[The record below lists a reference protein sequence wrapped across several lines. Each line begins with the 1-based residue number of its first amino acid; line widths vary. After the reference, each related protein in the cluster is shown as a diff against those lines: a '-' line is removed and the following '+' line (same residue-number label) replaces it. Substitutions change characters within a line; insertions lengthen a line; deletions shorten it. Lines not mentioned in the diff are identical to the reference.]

1 MSHQASVLILGTYH
15 FANPGLDIAK
25 MEVADVLSVEKQRE
39 ITADSSTPSP
49 PSNLPKSPSKRRMT
63 RPKRSTSCMPLTGPA
78 SHELTRNEIQQ
89 LGFRLAAQLNHEQIY
104 PINHPGSPI
113 PSRPPWPTLE
123 VHQPDFLKKFQETIA
138 RWEAESNRHQQT
150 LAVGEILRKVNSL
163 EAIAEDHQIYL
174 DFTAVGAGGTYIGA
188 EVLAG
193 WYNRN
198 IRIFAN
204 LQQIA
209 VPDDRILVIYGSG
222 HLAILQ
228 ELARSSSAFE
238 LVNTLDYC

>member
-39 ITADSSTPSP
+39 ITAVLHTLATFQPTKIAIEAPYDQAESL
-49 PSNLPKSPSKRRMT
+49 NKLYAAYRADR
-63 RPKRSTSCMPLTGPA
+63 
-78 SHELTRNEIQQ
+78 HELTRNEIQQ

-104 PINHPGSPI
+104 PIDHPGSPI
-113 PSRPPWPTLE
+113 PFEAALAYAE

-193 WYNRN
+193 WYDRN

-209 VPDDRILVIYGSG
+209 VPDDRILLIYGAG

-228 ELARSSSAFE
+228 ELARNSSQFE